1 MLVQEPRLTTVTSW
15 PRVWVAYLAGCIGAS
30 HIGKVVAALP
40 LLIEELD
47 LSLSEAGWLLSLFT
61 LVSACVGVLLGLLA
75 DRFGPARLAVAGL
88 VITALGSYASSMGDS
103 FSWLIVFRL
112 VEGLGFILTIV
123 CCPAL
128 ISRSVADKDRPLAM
142 GLWGSFI
149 PVGVSLSMLATPLII
164 DLQGWRGVWIDIGAL
179 NLFWAFLVL
188 LVFVRGNR
196 VSEHVMPAIGEL
208 IAPIKRTGPLM
219 LVLGFC
225 CYSALY
231 QAVTALLPTML
242 VSDYAMSLANAAYLG
257 AFVVMANMVGNI
269 GAGWLVGRGAAPWL
283 LQVIAFVAMGFSASL
298 MFAPFTEPLVK
309 MLFGIVF
316 SVCGGMFPGSAFV
329 LAARFSATPALV
341 AMMVGLLLQG
351 SGLGQMIGPL
361 VTTAVVDASG
371 YWAFSIPGFIVV
383 TLIGLACSMV
393 IKRVTAV

>member
-1 MLVQEPRLTTVTSW
+1 MNVTTQW
-15 PRVWVAYLAGCIGAS
+15 GKVWVAYLAGCIGAA

-61 LVSACVGVLLGLLA
+61 LVSAGVGVFLGMLA
-75 DRFGPARLAVAGL
+75 DRFGAARLAVVGL
-88 VITALGSYASSMGDS
+88 VITALGSYASSIGETFPWM
-103 FSWLIVFRL
+103 IAFRL

-149 PVGVSLSMLATPLII
+149 PVGVSVSMLATPLIV

-179 NLFWAFLVL
+179 NLFWAGLVL
-188 LVFVRGNR
+188 IVFVRGKQVTN
-196 VSEHVMPAIGEL
+196 HVMPAISEL
-208 IAPIKRTGPLM
+208 VAPIKRRGPLM
-219 LVLGFC
+219 LVLGFA

-242 VSDYAMSLANAAYLG
+242 VSDYDMLLANAAYLG

-283 LQVIAFVAMGFSASL
+283 LQMIAFVAMGTSASL
-298 MFAPFTEPLVK
+298 MFAPFTEPVMK
-309 MLFGIVF
+309 MLFGLVF
-316 SVCGGMFPGSAFV
+316 SVCGGMFPGTAFV

-351 SGLGQMIGPL
+351 SGFGQMIGPL
-361 VTTAVVDASG
+361 LTTAVVDASG
-371 YWAFSIPGFIVV
+371 HWAYSIPGFIVV
-383 TLIGLACSMV
+383 TLVGLVCVLV
-393 IKRVTAV
+393 IKRVTTE